1 MKPIPITKNPDNPRP
16 LSEARILANRENA
29 KKSTGPRTP
38 EGKAASSRNRLRHGL
53 RANKHFLLDNE
64 NPEDFL
70 PLLDNLDATFR
81 PVGEAEEMLVAR
93 IAADQWRLDRA
104 LPMEAGI
111 FRERLDSASVEY
123 GYRKEGWRTSKR
135 NHELYPDRH
144 PADRAEPEEGSLL
157 GRAFVMDSEN
167 ENHLANFNRY
177 KGSIEHSLD
186 RSLRQLKIYQT
197 ARLANPTAPEPPD
210 SPENPRPVS
219 PAEPAEPLAPAATTP
234 ESADCHSNP
243 TPPSAPSSP
252 AALPLAVLAII
263 AMLYAA
269 PYRRGF
275 RQSTALV
282 PASVTV
288 ARLVPKTLING
299 PSRNSGRVYNSYTQE
314 ANFLV

>member
-29 KKSTGPRTP
+29 KKSTGPCTP

-104 LPMEAGI
+104 LPLEAGI

-123 GYRKEGWRTSKR
+123 GHRKEGWRTSKR

-144 PADRAEPEEGSLL
+144 PAARAEPEEGNLL
-157 GRAFVMDSEN
+157 ARAFVMDSEN

-186 RSLRQLKIYQT
+186 RSLRQLKIYQA
-197 ARLANPTAPEPPD
+197 ARLANPP
-210 SPENPRPVS
+210 
-219 PAEPAEPLAPAATTP
+219 APAATAP
-234 ESADCHSNP
+234 ESVDCHSNP
-243 TPPSAPSSP
+243 TPP
-252 AALPLAVLAII
+252 LL
-263 AMLYAA
+263 AA
-269 PYRRGF
+269 PTMLRGVSSRPAGFNGGRALARTGLQPRYRLG
-275 RQSTALV
+275 
-282 PASVTV
+282 
-288 ARLVPKTLING
+288 
-299 PSRNSGRVYNSYTQE
+299 
-314 ANFLV
+314 